1 MNPELLQILRCPETH
16 QALEPVDAA
25 LLAQI
30 NERIRAGLLAN
41 RAGEPIHQ
49 TIDGGLIRADRRCLY
64 PIRDEIPVLL
74 VEEAIV
80 LPVI

>member
-1 MNPELLQILRCPETH
+1 MNTELLQILRCPETH
-16 QALEPVDAA
+16 HALALVDAT

-30 NERIRAGLLAN
+30 NERIRAGQLAN

-49 TIDGGLIRADRRCLY
+49 PIDGGLIRVDHKCLY

-74 VEEAIV
+74 AEEAIV
-80 LPVI
+80 LPIT